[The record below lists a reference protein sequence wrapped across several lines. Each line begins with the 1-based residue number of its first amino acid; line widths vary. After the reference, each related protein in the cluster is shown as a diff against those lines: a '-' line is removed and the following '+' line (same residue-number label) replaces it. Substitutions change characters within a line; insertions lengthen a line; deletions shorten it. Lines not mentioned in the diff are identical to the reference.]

1 MAGYQTYQ
9 SQHNNRDHILTNS
22 FIDRNFKAAIF
33 KSYISDHFPIYFIV
47 HHQLNQKYKPKLAL
61 FLKRFSTFKQ

>member
-9 SQHNNRDHILTNS
+9 SQQNNRDHILTNS

-33 KSYISDHFPIYFIV
+33 KSYISDYFPIYFIIPST
-47 HHQLNQKYKPKLAL
+47 KPKIETKTC
-61 FLKRFSTFKQ
+61 FIFKKIFNF